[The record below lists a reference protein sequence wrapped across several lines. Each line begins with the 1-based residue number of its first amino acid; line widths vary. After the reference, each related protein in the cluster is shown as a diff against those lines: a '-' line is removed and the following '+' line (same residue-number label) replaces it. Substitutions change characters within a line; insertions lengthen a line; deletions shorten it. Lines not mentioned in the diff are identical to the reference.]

1 MDFTTSPDYD
11 TQKFKCPYCFFEM
24 THKDV
29 LFRANTGFTAEEL
42 EEEDDSGFTMVSSNA
57 DRRKSQDLEIKR
69 LFRRYDD
76 ETSFSS
82 DKKLDEPLIQFWKSC
97 GGSSGYV
104 NADPKWD
111 YPHIDPKDQ
120 STFQQMIRMDTQAG
134 GQTPGPDGFVRDS
147 DGFILRVFDRFS
159 NSALP
164 MTRLCPHCHNP
175 LPLPDYGKFPV
186 IFIGVVGI
194 TSAGKTVYINQVL
207 THFTTFM
214 YRSGYV
220 LGPAAINVNKNEVVR
235 QNAPLPSSTDDKVM
249 RRPLAASLHREND
262 PSQGVTIVFYDIA
275 GENCVPPDDTLPPS
289 IKQEKLDRQAII
301 GQFISHCDGL
311 IFLIDPEQVPVFSRS
326 TAGLDSHAEDV
337 QKVINVVT
345 LLRSSWEDI
354 PVSVVLTK
362 SDLLK
367 KNLDSNSLIF
377 CNCGTTDQ
385 NGNPIIGFNREEFTK
400 INRQLSEQF
409 NANAY
414 NIVASMN
421 SFPQKAYFA
430 VSAITCGVE
439 NRFEKHQNLYSFTGD
454 NYQKFKSLIEWVHAW
469 NSRSPESRAHYHPCP
484 VRDVNGNP
492 ISFPCES
499 AVTAE
504 NTAGI
509 TTEIFAESIQG
520 GYVDRI
526 QLDFWE
532 IASESINPIGYPIA
546 DPNPKRIEEPLKWI
560 LWQKRLLAPSF
571 VPSPAPTKRLL
582 EFQGSY
588 QRRLDAWQVENQENE
603 LRFYRGDDT

>member
-1 MDFTTSPDYD
+1 MDFGTSPDYD

-42 EEEDDSGFTMVSSNA
+42 EEEDDSGFTMVSSNTNRHK
-57 DRRKSQDLEIKR
+57 DPDLELKR

-82 DKKLDEPLIQFWKSC
+82 DKKLDEPLINFWKSC

-111 YPHIDPKDQ
+111 YPHIDPKN
-120 STFQQMIRMDTQAG
+120 SATFQKMIRLDTQAG

-220 LGPAAINVNKNEVVR
+220 LGPAALNVNKNEVVR

-249 RRPLAASLHREND
+249 RRPLAASLHQEKD
-262 PSQGVTIVFYDIA
+262 PSHGVTIVFYDIA
-275 GENCVPPDDTLPPS
+275 GENCVPPDDNLPPN

-311 IFLIDPEQVPVFSRS
+311 IFLIDPEQVPVFARS

-337 QKVINVVT
+337 QKVINVIT
-345 LLRSSWEDI
+345 LLRSSWEDT

-367 KNLDSNSLIF
+367 KYLDSNSLIF
-377 CNCGTTDQ
+377 CNCGATDQ
-385 NGNPIIGFNREEFTK
+385 NGTPIIGFNREEFTK
-400 INRQLSEQF
+400 IHRQLSEQF

-421 SFPQKAYFA
+421 TFPRKAYFA

-454 NYQKFKSLIEWVHAW
+454 NYQKFKSLIEWVHQW
-469 NSRSPESRAHYHPCP
+469 NSRSPESRSHYHPCP
-484 VRDVNGNP
+484 VRDVNGAL
-492 ISFPCES
+492 IAFPCEES
-499 AVTAE
+499 VTAE
-504 NTAGI
+504 NASGI

-532 IASESINPIGYPIA
+532 IASESIDPIGFPIA

-560 LWQKRLLAPSF
+560 LWQKRLLAPF
-571 VPSPAPTKRLL
+571 FMPSPQPAPKFL
-582 EFQGSY
+582 ESQKKY
-588 QRRLDAWQVENQENE
+588 QLRLDAWVAENQENE
-603 LRFYRGDDT
+603 FRFYRGDET

>member
-1 MDFTTSPDYD
+1 MDFDTAPNYD

-57 DRRKSQDLEIKR
+57 DRRKDQDLALKR

-82 DKKLDEPLIQFWKSC
+82 DKKLDEPLIDFWKSC

-120 STFQQMIRMDTQAG
+120 ETFQKMIRLDTQAG

-220 LGPAAINVNKNEVVR
+220 LGPAALNVNKNEVVR

-249 RRPLAASLHREND
+249 RRPLAASLHQESN
-262 PSQGVTIVFYDIA
+262 PSRGITIVFYDIA
-275 GENCVPPDDTLPPS
+275 GENCVPPDDNLPPN

-311 IFLIDPEQVPVFSRS
+311 IFLIDPEQVPVFARS
-326 TAGLDSHAEDV
+326 NAGLDSHAEDV

-367 KNLDSNSLIF
+367 KYLDSNSLIF
-377 CNCGTTDQ
+377 CNCGITNP
-385 NGNPIIGFNREEFTK
+385 NGEPIIGFNREEFSK
-400 INRQLSEQF
+400 IHRQLSEKF

-421 SFPQKAYFA
+421 TFPQKAYFA

-454 NYQKFKSLIEWVHAW
+454 NYQKFKSLIEWVHEW

-484 VRDVNGNP
+484 VRDVNGAP
-492 ISFPCES
+492 ISFPYES
-499 AVTAE
+499 SVTAE
-504 NTAGI
+504 NASGI

-532 IASESINPIGYPIA
+532 IASESINPIGFPIA

-560 LWQKRLLAPSF
+560 LWQKRLLAPF
-571 VPSPAPTKRLL
+571 FTPSPPPAQKFL
-582 EFQGSY
+582 ESQKKY
-588 QRRLDAWQVENQENE
+588 QLRLDAWEAENQENE

>member
-367 KNLDSNSLIF
+367 KYLDSNSLIF

-385 NGNPIIGFNREEFTK
+385 NGAPIIGFNRSEFVQ
-400 INRQLSEQF
+400 IHRQLSEQF

-588 QRRLDAWQVENQENE
+588 QRRLDDWQMENQENE

>member
-367 KNLDSNSLIF
+367 KYLDSNSLIF

-385 NGNPIIGFNREEFTK
+385 NGAPIIGFNRSEFVQ
-400 INRQLSEQF
+400 IHRQLSEQF

-439 NRFEKHQNLYSFTGD
+439 NRPHGVRF
-454 NYQKFKSLIEWVHAW
+454 WVGL
-469 NSRSPESRAHYHPCP
+469 PLP
-484 VRDVNGNP
+484 
-492 ISFPCES
+492 
-499 AVTAE
+499 
-504 NTAGI
+504 NT
-509 TTEIFAESIQG
+509 
-520 GYVDRI
+520 
-526 QLDFWE
+526 
-532 IASESINPIGYPIA
+532 
-546 DPNPKRIEEPLKWI
+546 
-560 LWQKRLLAPSF
+560 
-571 VPSPAPTKRLL
+571 
-582 EFQGSY
+582 
-588 QRRLDAWQVENQENE
+588 
-603 LRFYRGDDT
+603 